1 MAVKV
6 NKIIRHDGEFYY
18 PDDVIFQI
26 KDAEA
31 KRLVKKGLA
40 QIIDIEEVEETSTN
54 AINELNHEE
63 TLEEV
68 LDLNFNTDE
77 LKVGAKEQGLNFKAN
92 ISKKDLIALI
102 AEENAENYFLD
113 QLED

>member
-6 NKIIRHDGEFYY
+6 NKIIRHDGEFYH
-18 PDDVIFQI
+18 PGDIIFKI
-26 KDAEA
+26 KENEA
-31 KRLVKKGLA
+31 QRLVKKGLA
-40 QIIDIEEVEETSTN
+40 RIIDVEEVEEPSTDVT
-54 AINELNHEE
+54 NELNHEE

-77 LKVGAKEQGLNFKAN
+77 LKSGAKEQGLSFKAN
-92 ISKKDLIALI
+92 ISKKDLINLI